1 MQLEVGK
8 IYDGKVNGI
17 TKFGAFVDLD
27 AETKGMVHI
36 SEVAS
41 SYVEDIKD
49 HLKEGQSVRVKV
61 LSLGDDGKVALS
73 IKKAAPVAAQQS
85 RPPQPGRGGG
95 NQPGRGG
102 GSRNN
107 NNRRQA
113 RDSAPATP
121 EEAAF
126 EDMMNKFK
134 QSSDERMHD
143 LKRTIDNNRKSPS
156 RRK

>member
-27 AETKGMVHI
+27 SETKGMVHI

-73 IKKAAPVAAQQS
+73 IKKAAPFPAQQN
-85 RPPQPGRGGG
+85 RPPQPGRSGGG
-95 NQPGRGG
+95 QPSRGG

-126 EDMMNKFK
+126 EDMMSKFK

-143 LKRTIDNNRKSPS
+143 LKKTIDNKRKSPS